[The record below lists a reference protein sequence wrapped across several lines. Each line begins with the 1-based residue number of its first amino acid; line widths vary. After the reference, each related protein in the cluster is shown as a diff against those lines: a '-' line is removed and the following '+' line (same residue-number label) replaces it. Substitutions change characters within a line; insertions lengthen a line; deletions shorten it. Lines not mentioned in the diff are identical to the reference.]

1 MTAGRGIRR
10 QKRPEGMMSNPIRPK
25 GMRRPALVLSLAGDK
40 APTYVCP
47 PMKPL
52 GGIEMADRLTAME
65 IEKQAFR
72 RKLRGCDPE
81 EVQLYLRSVAAE
93 VERLNLEN
101 GELHEELG
109 LLRQEIEVGRDS
121 EKALREALISAQR
134 MSEEIK
140 ERARSEAELVV
151 KEARLRGE
159 EIVKHAHNTLTQIEI
174 DISRSKLERE
184 TLEQRLRS
192 VIDQHLAML
201 EMQRQARA
209 DKDNLRV
216 MPKRVETE
224 VG

>member
-1 MTAGRGIRR
+1 MA
-10 QKRPEGMMSNPIRPK
+10 NPVRPK
-25 GMRRPALVLSLAGDK
+25 GMRRPALVLSLAGDRV
-40 APTYVCP
+40 PTYVCP
-47 PMKPL
+47 PTKPR

-65 IEKQAFR
+65 IEKQVFR

-81 EVQLYLRSVAAE
+81 EVQLYLRSVASE

-101 GELHEELG
+101 GELHDELG
-109 LLRQEIEVGRDS
+109 LLRQTVEEGRDN
-121 EKALREALISAQR
+121 EKALREALVSAQR
-134 MSEEIK
+134 MSDEIK
-140 ERARSEAELVV
+140 ARARSEAELVV

-159 EIVKHAHNTLTQIEI
+159 EIVQHAHNTLTQIDM

-184 TLEQRLRS
+184 TLEHRLRS

-201 EMQRQARA
+201 EMQRHARA

-216 MPKRVETE
+216 MPSRAESE

>member
-1 MTAGRGIRR
+1 MPNSIKSKGIRR
-10 QKRPEGMMSNPIRPK
+10 R
-25 GMRRPALVLSLAGDK
+25 AVVLSLAGDK

-47 PMKPL
+47 PRKPR

-65 IEKQAFR
+65 IEKQEFSK
-72 RKLRGCDPE
+72 KLRGFDPD
-81 EVQLYLRSVAAE
+81 EVQLYLRSVASE
-93 VERLNLEN
+93 VERLTLEN
-101 GELHEELG
+101 SEFLEELG
-109 LLRQEIEVGRDS
+109 LLRQAIEESADS
-121 EKALREALISAQR
+121 EKALREALVSAQR

-140 ERARSEAELVV
+140 NAARTEAELVV

-159 EIVKHAHNTLTQIEI
+159 EIVKHAHNTLNQIEM
-174 DISRSKLERE
+174 DISRSKIERE
-184 TLEQRLRS
+184 TLEHRLRS

-216 MPKRVETE
+216 MPKRVDSE